1 MLCFCKP
8 KRIMNSFYVR
18 SKPWQNV
25 VEGEA
30 RQNLSIPKLLLHA
43 LSRIVLSHYRT
54 LITAT
59 FVVVS
64 VVHTQNAG
72 GSKR

>member
-1 MLCFCKP
+1 
-8 KRIMNSFYVR
+8 MNSFYVR

-43 LSRIVLSHYRT
+43 LSRIVLSDYRT
-54 LITAT
+54 LITAI

-64 VVHTQNAG
+64 VVSRILS
-72 GSKR
+72 GSVDPGNPS